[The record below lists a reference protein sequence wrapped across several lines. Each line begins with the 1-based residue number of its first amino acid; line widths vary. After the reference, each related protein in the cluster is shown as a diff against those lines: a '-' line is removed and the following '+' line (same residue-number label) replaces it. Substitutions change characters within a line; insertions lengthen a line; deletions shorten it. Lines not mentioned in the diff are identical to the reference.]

1 MSRRSSFLCR
11 CEMLSIPLKDDC
23 SEEAFRAAARHC
35 LAKGLAPDQVVFS
48 AGDSLSLFG
57 EEAPNVSPAPGVAV
71 PRSYAKMV
79 TVIVCH
85 SEPDRFALLYRL
97 LWRICQGE
105 RHVLDN
111 PADPDVAK
119 AMRYAKAVEKDVYRM
134 QAYVR
139 FAERK
144 IDGAQVF
151 VAWHEPRHRVLRL
164 VAPFFVDRFSNMD
177 WLIATPLGT
186 AAWRG
191 GVLTFGPPAARPAK
205 TADAVLDELWMTYF
219 RSTFNPARLRV
230 NAMVAQMPKRHWS
243 TMPETAQIS
252 EMVREAGA
260 RVAEIGARVV
270 ERPPRFA
277 ERVAERMADNQR
289 RVSQPFSLDALRD
302 EIQACRLCPLH
313 EPATQAVP
321 GEGMPGAEIMFVGE
335 QPGDQEDLTG
345 KPFVGPA
352 GVMFQRA
359 LAEAGIER
367 QKTFVTNAVK
377 HFKFEPRG
385 KRRVHMTPS
394 TGEVTKCR
402 FWLNRE
408 IAIIKPKLIVALG
421 ATAMLGITGRKV
433 PVTKI
438 RGSVVAADDLSI
450 LVTVHPSYLLRL
462 PDKELASAEYTRF
475 VDDLR
480 QARVWCDAQV
490 R

>member
-1 MSRRSSFLCR
+1 
-11 CEMLSIPLKDDC
+11 MLSIPLEEDC

-35 LAKGLAPDQVVFS
+35 LARGLAPDKVVFS
-48 AGDSLSLFG
+48 AGSTLPLFA
-57 EEAPNVSPAPGVAV
+57 EEAPDAAPAAGVAV
-71 PRSYAKMV
+71 PRNYANLVPK
-79 TVIVCH
+79 IVCH
-85 SEPDRFALLYRL
+85 GEPDRFALLYRL
-97 LWRICQGE
+97 LWRIHHGE
-105 RHVLDN
+105 RQVLGN
-111 PADPDVAK
+111 PADRDVAK

-139 FAERK
+139 FAERE

-164 VAPFFVDRFSNMD
+164 AAPFFVDRFSNMD

-191 GVLTFGPPAARPAK
+191 GVLAFGPPATRPAE
-205 TADAVLDELWMTYF
+205 TGDAVLDELWTTYY
-219 RSTFNPARLRV
+219 RATFNPARLRV
-230 NAMVAQMPKRHWS
+230 KAMVAQMPKRHWA
-243 TMPETAQIS
+243 TLPETASIP

-260 RVAEIGARVV
+260 RVAEIDARAV

-277 ERVAERMADNQR
+277 ERLAERMAATQTR
-289 RVSQPFSLDALRD
+289 ASEPFSLDALRE

-313 EPATQAVP
+313 GPATQAVP
-321 GEGMPGAEIMFVGE
+321 GEGTPGAEIMFVGE

-352 GVMFQRA
+352 GQMFERA

-367 QKTFVTNAVK
+367 QKTYVTNAVK

-385 KRRVHMTPS
+385 KRRVHMKPS
-394 TGEVTKCR
+394 GSEVTKCR

-408 IAIIKPKLIVALG
+408 IAIVKPKLVVALG
-421 ATAMLGITGRKV
+421 GTAMLGLTGHSV
-433 PVTKI
+433 PVTKT
-438 RGSVVAADDLSI
+438 RGSVLAADGLPI
-450 LVTVHPSYLLRL
+450 FVTVHPSYLLRL
-462 PDKELASAEYTRF
+462 PDKDRASAEYTRF

-480 QARVWCDAQV
+480 QARVWCDAA
-490 R
+490 RTG